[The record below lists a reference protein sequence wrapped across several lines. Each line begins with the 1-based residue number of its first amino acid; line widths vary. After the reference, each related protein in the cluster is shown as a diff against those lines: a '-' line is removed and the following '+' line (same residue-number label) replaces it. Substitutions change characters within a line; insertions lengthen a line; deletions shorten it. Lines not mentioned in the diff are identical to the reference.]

1 MTDPLT
7 AAVQTAHDGLVDR
20 LAAAAGA
27 AREHAPRHEIVQK
40 SDDFCITAC
49 RHVAAMCDVAL
60 PGVRD
65 EAASAYLV
73 QVRRVEHTAAR
84 VKRHLYGEAHSA
96 GMSWSS
102 VWTSLE
108 REVHALIDL
117 ERELVGAVSSRLS
130 PDDCELLVERLRL
143 AETLAPTRPHP
154 WAPHRG
160 PLAHLSRRLL
170 ARADRFWDA
179 AEGRIVAS

>member
-1 MTDPLT
+1 MTDPLIT
-7 AAVQTAHDGLVDR
+7 AIATAHDGLTGR

-27 AREHAPRHEIVQK
+27 ARDHATRHEIVQR

-49 RHVAAMCDVAL
+49 RHVAAMCDAVL

-65 EAASAYLV
+65 ESASAYLM
-73 QVRRVEHTAAR
+73 QVRRVEHAAAR
-84 VKRHLYGEAHSA
+84 VKRRMYGEANSA
-96 GMSWSS
+96 AMSWSH
-102 VWTSLE
+102 VWSSLE
-108 REVHALIDL
+108 QEVHALTAL
-117 ERELVGAVSSRLS
+117 ERDLVESLSSRLS
-130 PDDCELLVERLRL
+130 AAERDLLTERLRV
-143 AETLAPTRPHP
+143 AELLAPTRPHP